1 MHVTIYSACPAFHE
15 RITVELE
22 TNSSDKLMDWEKREK
37 DGDEAESY
45 LKQRQL
51 AHLTHV

>member
-1 MHVTIYSACPAFHE
+1 MHVTIYSACPALLE
-15 RITVELE
+15 RITVELK

-37 DGDEAESY
+37 DADEAEKY

-51 AHLTHV
+51 AHPTHV